1 MNLYRGCQHGC
12 IYCDTRSDCYQ
23 IGDLGDLRYKDRALD
38 LLHRDLSRIRNPG
51 TVGTGSMNDPY
62 MPVEGRLKLTRGA
75 LKLLSQYAFP
85 VHIIT
90 KGTLVYRDVDI
101 LQEIGKTYSAVT
113 LTITTSKD
121 DLSRKI
127 EPGAPP
133 SSSRLRALRLL
144 RDRGILA
151 GVIISP
157 ILPWISDQVRDLEKL
172 IRLCRDAGTSYV
184 LFWPWMTLRK
194 GQREYFYG
202 ELDRLFPGLKRR
214 YIRHFGGGYHAH
226 STQSEVLQRKM
237 QMLMKELSLPHSIPQ
252 YNGPSSGLP
261 AQGELFL

>member
-1 MNLYRGCQHGC
+1 
-12 IYCDTRSDCYQ
+12 
-23 IGDLGDLRYKDRALD
+23 
-38 LLHRDLSRIRNPG
+38 
-51 TVGTGSMNDPY
+51 MNDPY

-194 GQREYFYG
+194 GQRSISMVSLTASFRASRG
-202 ELDRLFPGLKRR
+202 GTSATSAADIMLIQPRVR
-214 YIRHFGGGYHAH
+214 YCR
-226 STQSEVLQRKM
+226 EKCRC
-237 QMLMKELSLPHSIPQ
+237 
-252 YNGPSSGLP
+252 
-261 AQGELFL
+261 